1 MSALV
6 ETLGRRASDQ
16 VETIAVLRRQVDE
29 LRAELAAA
37 IDANTTARIERDGLG
52 RTLARRSYELA
63 ALRAELDALQGSLTD
78 ALSRLTRAGTAS
90 ASLREQLQDAHREN
104 DQLRSQLAAARAV
117 IDQQDGEI
125 MELERVAADRAAAQA
140 GAARALRWQL
150 AALERER
157 AAARRQFDA
166 TTAEREDR
174 IGQLDRQIEELHGQM
189 KELDGQIGALEEQ
202 GRQLSDERDRTI
214 ETMHDRDHS
223 IDSLHDQLREETAIA
238 ESLSA
243 QLDRVERRL
252 AVRATQLQAIRQ
264 SRSFR
269 IALRLSNF
277 KDAVLHP
284 RRSRQRRRAS
294 QAADETENESE

>member
-16 VETIAVLRRQVDE
+16 VETIAVLRREVDE

-78 ALSRLTRAGTAS
+78 ALSRLTRAGTAA

-125 MELERVAADRAAAQA
+125 MELERVAA
-140 GAARALRWQL
+140 
-150 AALERER
+150 ER
-157 AAARRQFDA
+157 AAWRPALPVRSAGSWLRSNASGRR
-166 TTAEREDR
+166 R
-174 IGQLDRQIEELHGQM
+174 G
-189 KELDGQIGALEEQ
+189 
-202 GRQLSDERDRTI
+202 
-214 ETMHDRDHS
+214 
-223 IDSLHDQLREETAIA
+223 DS
-238 ESLSA
+238 SM
-243 QLDRVERRL
+243 
-252 AVRATQLQAIRQ
+252 
-264 SRSFR
+264 
-269 IALRLSNF
+269 
-277 KDAVLHP
+277 HP
-284 RRSRQRRRAS
+284 RPSARTGSASSTGRSRNSTGR
-294 QAADETENESE
+294 